1 MGPNIRYSKDVP
13 KKRTPVPSKA
23 VRKRV
28 TAVLQPSRSRYN
40 GQGLARASVF
50 LEMSEPS
57 FVGQFAALFDE
68 HIVGWTKRDMRK
80 VSRKQERQGMLW
92 HQRLAA
98 KYAPPPAT
106 PGSVPPAA
114 AMPTKAAVVPA
125 RVPGSTPKL
134 GKPGI
139 PGSTPKLAKP
149 AVELPKRVKVDVDGA
164 TRSAAIEAY
173 RAMQRAKGAITKR

>member
-1 MGPNIRYSKDVP
+1 MGPPNIRYSKDIP
-13 KKRTPVPSKA
+13 KKRAPVPSKA

-40 GQGLARASVF
+40 GQGLSRASVF

-57 FVGQFAALFDE
+57 FVEQFTVLFDE

-98 KYAPPPAT
+98 KYAPPTVAPS
-106 PGSVPPAA
+106 SVPPAA
-114 AMPTKAAVVPA
+114 AEPTSNPTPMPKSA
-125 RVPGSTPKL
+125 K
-134 GKPGI
+134 
-139 PGSTPKLAKP
+139 KP

-164 TRSAAIEAY
+164 ARSAAIEAY
-173 RAMQRAKGAITKR
+173 RALQRAKASKGAITKR